1 MAEDGATALD
11 VLANDSDVDGD
22 TLTVT
27 SVGAPA
33 HGTAVLQGDGT
44 VLYTPQANYN
54 GGDSF
59 TYSIADGNGGTDSAS
74 AAIAVTPVNDAP
86 VAADSSAQVAQNT
99 PEDIP
104 LDAADLDGDTL
115 TYAVV
120 TQPAHGTLSGSGSSR
135 TYTPDHNYQGTD
147 SFTFLANDGTV
158 DSNVATVSITV
169 TGHDPATVSVVDTS
183 TQEGN
188 AGEQDA
194 VFTASISE
202 PQTGV
207 VVIDATSNDGTAHE
221 PGDYGAMTT
230 PADL

>member
-1 MAEDGATALD
+1 MPVNDAPVAAGDAATVAEDGATALD

-158 DSNVATVSITV
+158 ELECGHGQHHGHGPRPGNGQRRRRLDPGRATR
-169 TGHDPATVSVVDTS
+169 
-183 TQEGN
+183 
-188 AGEQDA
+188 
-194 VFTASISE
+194 ASR
-202 PQTGV
+202 
-207 VVIDATSNDGTAHE
+207 
-221 PGDYGAMTT
+221 T
-230 PADL
+230 PCSPRRSRSRRRAWS